1 MRQRLEM
8 LRRLVSLYAVVEEMH
23 SSELQR
29 MTAAVRETEHAIVME
44 QDVAK
49 SAWIDGRG
57 ALAMGDRVGWLISE
71 VQQKTA
77 GGQRQRLEQVLQ
89 EREQLNDTAKQQ
101 YMASRLRRE
110 QVKGVLDEIAAR
122 IEIEDERRT
131 QSASDD
137 RFLARLR
144 WSNSKEKMSVNREM
158 KDS

>member
-8 LRRLVSLYAVVEEMH
+8 LRRLVGLYAVVEEMH
-23 SSELQR
+23 SAELQR
-29 MTAAVRETEHAIVME
+29 KTAAVREAELALVVE

-49 SAWIDGRG
+49 SARIDGRG

-122 IEIEDERRT
+122 IEIEDERQT

-144 WSNSKEKMSVNREM
+144 WSNSKEKMSVNRGM
-158 KDS
+158 

>member
-8 LRRLVSLYAVVEEMH
+8 LRRLVGLYAVVEEMH
-23 SSELQR
+23 SAELQR
-29 MTAAVRETEHAIVME
+29 KTAAVREAELALVVE

-49 SAWIDGRG
+49 SARIDGRG
-57 ALAMGDRVGWLISE
+57 ALAMGDRAGWMISE

-77 GGQRQRLEQVLQ
+77 GGRLQLLELARQ
-89 EREQLNDTAKQQ
+89 EREQSNDTAKQQ
-101 YMASRLRRE
+101 YMASRLKRE

-144 WSNSKEKMSVNREM
+144 WSNLKEKMSANREM
-158 KDS
+158 KVS